1 MVVRGMILKPISQC
15 SRTLDFSPRREW
27 SPIFPVLA
35 WKGNLVCGFERET
48 GEAVDV
54 SEHLFLDVWKACHPE
69 LGLAEV
75 ARSVECIRRWNGEF
89 FVEIGSGLLA
99 LYGLRLNERL
109 AQLMDLLVRTP
120 REFQNWV
127 DDKKMAPRDLGA
139 LLALNDVRDIE
150 PLLLEMPKLGI
161 SRFEGARALELFIEL
176 YLMGRPLND
185 LLPTSNNG
193 GLYLRRLEQW
203 RRPAANEQDE
213 EWRKTVEQWPWPA
226 QVKAEWQR
234 FGDQSGLEIKIR
246 TTSPDDFQKKLER
259 LAEIPDTWST
269 KN

>member
-15 SRTLDFSPRREW
+15 SKVLDFSPRRSW
-27 SPIFPVLA
+27 PPVFPALA
-35 WKGNLVCGFERET
+35 WKGQLVCAFERED

-69 LGLAEV
+69 LGLGEI
-75 ARSVECIRRWNGEF
+75 ARLVDCVRRMNGEF

-99 LYGLRLNERL
+99 LYGLRLNDRL
-109 AQLMDLLVRTP
+109 GLVLEALAKCP

-127 DDKKMAPRDLGA
+127 DDKKMSARDLA
-139 LLALNDVRDIE
+139 PLLAVDDLS
-150 PLLLEMPKLGI
+150 LLTPFLTELPRLQI
-161 SRFEGARALELFIEL
+161 SKFEGAWALELFIEL
-176 YLMGRPLND
+176 YLLGRPLND
-185 LLPTSNNG
+185 LLPPSANG
-193 GLYLRRLEQW
+193 SLYVRRLEQW
-203 RRPAANEQDE
+203 RKPGSHEGDE
-213 EWRKTVEQWPWPA
+213 EWRRRVGQWPWPA
-226 QVKAEWQR
+226 QVQAEWQR
-234 FGDQSGLEIKIR
+234 FGDQAGLEIKIR